1 MREVWFQA
9 FDKKHGLRGEHRIN
23 QDALKEAILA
33 HARSKRWKE
42 PVFID
47 ISDAYKHA
55 KNRSLAEID
64 AARTSSTH
72 EDEKTRIVDES
83 ERLRDAIAR
92 WPTQRLMAAKE
103 FVTERVPTFA
113 GKSSDPDSWSRIYM
127 GFLAAADEELRKEPN
142 S

>member
-64 AARTSSTH
+64 AALLMKMKKPGLLTSR
-72 EDEKTRIVDES
+72 KGS
-83 ERLRDAIAR
+83 EMRSPDGRL
-92 WPTQRLMAAKE
+92 
-103 FVTERVPTFA
+103 
-113 GKSSDPDSWSRIYM
+113 SDLW
-127 GFLAAADEELRKEPN
+127 LLRN